1 MEKVAEGLRRVW
13 PDLRP
18 ITVTHQD
25 VRAGVSAEPR
35 VLKCQTAYRHAWP
48 ERAVY
53 IGAAEGRYYKLPASK
68 WANPFR
74 IDKPDRKRDGTRAEV
89 IAEYQTWICDQPH
102 LMAALP
108 ELRGRDLVCWCAP
121 AQCRGDVLKVLANAG
136 SSESP

>member
-1 MEKVAEGLRRVW
+1 MEKVAEGLRRIW

-35 VLKCQTAYRHAWP
+35 VLKCQTAYRRAWP
-48 ERAVY
+48 ARAVY

-68 WANPFR
+68 W
-74 IDKPDRKRDGTRAEV
+74 TRAEV
-89 IAEYQTWICDQPH
+89 IAEFQTWICDQPH
-102 LMAALP
+102 LMAALS
-108 ELRGRDLVCWCAP
+108 ELRGRDLVCWRAP
-121 AQCRGDVLKVLANAG
+121 AQCHGDVLKVLANAG